1 MITLIMQKII
11 LVLAS
16 TFPVNDSDNVPN
28 FVKDQIIE
36 FKRIEESYKIIVILL
51 VLKTLIHKKTK
62 TIFI

>member
-16 TFPVNDSDNVPN
+16 TFPVNDSDSVPN

-36 FKRIEESYKIIVILL
+36 FKRIEESYKIIVIAPS
-51 VLKTLIHKKTK
+51 VTKKIAVMTVMM
-62 TIFI
+62 

>member
-36 FKRIEESYKIIVILL
+36 FKRIEESYKIIVIAPS
-51 VLKTLIHKKTK
+51 VKNIDPQKNDN
-62 TIFI
+62 